1 MNREI
6 KGLTLNFH
14 YMYEKLAPE
23 FGYETRED
31 TKKFDFNSPNGKL
44 MYKTVKSVMEP
55 ILNDYKHV
63 QEKYNEAL
71 KQLIRYNI
79 PCEIDGFNEKDENID
94 YCSENCGVDDNIYFK
109 CWDRFIEQELDKG
122 E

>member
-6 KGLTLNFH
+6 KDLTLNFH

-55 ILNDYKHV
+55 ILEENQQLK
-63 QEKYNEAL
+63 EKLELSEKTRKEGIELL
-71 KQLIRYNI
+71 KDSSLEVNTREYGNLTVVNSDDLL
-79 PCEIDGFNEKDENID
+79 EILDI
-94 YCSENCGVDDNIYFK
+94 
-109 CWDRFIEQELDKG
+109 DKG
-122 E
+122 DR

>member
-55 ILNDYKHV
+55 ILK
-63 QEKYNEAL
+63 
-71 KQLIRYNI
+71 
-79 PCEIDGFNEKDENID
+79 EN
-94 YCSENCGVDDNIYFK
+94 
-109 CWDRFIEQELDKG
+109 QELKKEKQELIYYLKEGICFLKEKIFEKSLTENSFTLALLKNKLTTYEEILSKIEKSDK
-122 E
+122 